1 MKLIQAGTA
10 TQKTL
15 AMEFSQEIN
24 KVVLFTDEHEQVD
37 EDNKA
42 EFIKMTENISKEH
55 AKLEAAYKTY
65 VKTVLGDFVK
75 YTK

>member
-1 MKLIQAGTA
+1 
-10 TQKTL
+10 
-15 AMEFSQEIN
+15 MELSQEIN

-42 EFIKMTENISKEH
+42 ELIKMIENISKEH

-65 VKTVLGDFVK
+65 VKKVLGDFVK